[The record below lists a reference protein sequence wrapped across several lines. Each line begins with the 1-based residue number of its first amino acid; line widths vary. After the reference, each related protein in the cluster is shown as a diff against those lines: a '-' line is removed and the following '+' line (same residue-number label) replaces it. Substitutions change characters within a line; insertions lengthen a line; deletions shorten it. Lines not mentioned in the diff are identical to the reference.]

1 MPTITPPPRR
11 RRLGRVLATLA
22 AAATAVVLV
31 PSTAAEAATCR
42 TWAFIGIPG
51 SGQGKA
57 HAGGSLTD
65 TALYGKEIASVK
77 ANFVSRKGASNVALY
92 PINYPAKIGFAGTG
106 YNGSVDK
113 GVAETKRIMTNVN
126 RSCPNTK
133 FVIAGYSQGAHVGTL
148 VLGNPSISVTR
159 IYRSAFVGNPLFKD
173 GSVNSVEVAPGTV
186 TRSGIFNAGRNW
198 QTRWNGKVRDVCINN
213 DLVCEGLSTT
223 STTAHGAYT
232 TTNYPGQSKR
242 ITAYLGYNWL
252 AG

>member
-1 MPTITPPPRR
+1 MQTITPPPRR
-11 RRLGRVLATLA
+11 RRLGRVLATVA

-51 SGQGKA
+51 SNQGKA

-92 PINYPAKIGFAGTG
+92 PINYPAKIGWAGTS
-106 YNGSVDK
+106 YNNSVNA
-113 GVAETKRIMTNVN
+113 GIAETKRIMKNVAA
-126 RSCPNTK
+126 SCPSTR

-148 VLGNPSISVTR
+148 VLGDPPIAVTK
-159 IYRSAFVGNPLFKD
+159 IHRSAFVGSPLFRD
-173 GSVNSVEVAPGTV
+173 GSVNSVEVASGTV
-186 TRSGIFNAGRNW
+186 TNSGILNAGRNW

-213 DLVCEGLSTT
+213 DLVCEALSTT
-223 STTAHGAYT
+223 STAAHGAYT
-232 TTNYPGQSKR
+232 TTNYPGQTKR